1 MTNPSSTPTS
11 STTPTTTSIRPN
23 ELPPTVRGF
32 LDAHAARDLDAAG
45 KAFTADAVVTDQDE
59 TFRGTEEVV
68 QFLRESGSE
77 FTYTTEL
84 VGAERSGRQW
94 VATVHLEGDFPG
106 GVVDLQYRF
115 TVDAGLISELRIG
128 I

>member
-1 MTNPSSTPTS
+1 MTNPSST
-11 STTPTTTSIRPN
+11 TTSIQPN

-32 LDAHAARDLDAAG
+32 LDAHAARDVDTAA

-68 QFLRESGSE
+68 RFLRESGSE

-84 VGAERSGRQW
+84 VGAARAGREW

-106 GVVDLQYRF
+106 GAVDLRYRF
-115 TVDAGLISELRIG
+115 TVDAGLISRLRIG
-128 I
+128 T